1 MNKTLYWAPRVLAI
15 IYIIFLSL
23 FAFDVFGEGYSFL
36 ETIVALFMHLIPSLI
51 LVAITFLAWKKEK
64 MGGIIFILLGIIFT
78 IFFNTYREI
87 ISFLLISLPIL
98 IVGILFLINHF
109 KKK

>member
-1 MNKTLYWAPRVLAI
+1 MNKILYWTPRILSI

-23 FAFDVFGEGYSFL
+23 FAMDVFGESYSFL

-51 LVAITFLAWKKEK
+51 LAGITFLAWKKEK
-64 MGGIIFILLGIIFT
+64 AGGIIFILLGIIFT

-87 ISFLLISLPIL
+87 ISFLLISLPIF
-98 IVGILFLINHF
+98 IIGILFLMNHF